1 MTAKSLLSGEEK
13 EMANILKIAT
23 NANSPRLMYLYAE

>member
-1 MTAKSLLSGEEK
+1 MTAKNMLSGEEK
-13 EMANILKIAT
+13 ELANILKVAT